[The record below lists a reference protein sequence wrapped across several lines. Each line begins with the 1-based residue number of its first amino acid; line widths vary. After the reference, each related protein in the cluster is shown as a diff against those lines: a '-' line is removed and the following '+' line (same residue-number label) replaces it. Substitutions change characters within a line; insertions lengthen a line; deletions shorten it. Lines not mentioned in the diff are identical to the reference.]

1 MGLIMSGMGE
11 EVYTFETEM
20 AALYEIDERQLGS
33 RCGGYSSRSF
43 TAGFFAQAI
52 MHTDSEM
59 ERNVK

>member
-43 TAGFFAQAI
+43 TAGFFA
-52 MHTDSEM
+52 
-59 ERNVK
+59 